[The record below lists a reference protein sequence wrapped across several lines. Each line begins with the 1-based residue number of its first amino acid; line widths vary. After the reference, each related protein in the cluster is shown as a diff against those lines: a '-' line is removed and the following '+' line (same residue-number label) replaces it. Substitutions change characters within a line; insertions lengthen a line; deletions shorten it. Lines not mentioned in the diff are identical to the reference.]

1 MTTKTKLKTVEK
13 NGSVKI
19 PKVESIWHKCITS
32 NSEWPDK
39 EEFLDV
45 IYWARQA
52 MGIILGVAWGLIPLK
67 GFVAILLFVLVNA
80 GIIYFYCTSFQ
91 CVDEDDYGGAW
102 ELTKEGFMTSFAGF
116 LVTWI
121 IIYSGLNYDN
131 HSV

>member
-1 MTTKTKLKTVEK
+1 MNTKTKLIEK
-13 NGSVKI
+13 NGSSNPPPTSV
-19 PKVESIWHKCITS
+19 WTRTFTS

-52 MGIILGVAWGLIPLK
+52 LGIVLGIFWGLIPLK
-67 GFVAILLFVLVNA
+67 GLIGLVLFAVINA
-80 GIIYFYCTSFQ
+80 GVIYFYFGSFQ
-91 CVDEDDYGGAW
+91 NVDEDEYGGAW

-121 IIYSGLNYDN
+121 IIYSGLYYEVDKF
-131 HSV
+131 S

>member
-1 MTTKTKLKTVEK
+1 MTTKSVQKPER
-13 NGSVKI
+13 NGVSKSINAIESVWSRAFKA
-19 PKVESIWHKCITS
+19 

-52 MGIILGVAWGLIPLK
+52 LGIIVGILWGLIPLK
-67 GFVAILLFVLVNA
+67 GFMALLLFVVVNA
-80 GIIYFYCTSFQ
+80 GVIYVYFTSFQ
-91 CVDEDDYGGAW
+91 SIDEEEYGGAW

-121 IIYSGLNYDN
+121 IIYSGLHFD
-131 HSV
+131 